1 MNYYN
6 LLGILETSSQSQ
18 IKDSYKNLLLHYK
31 PESPDNKI
39 STSKFKLVYEA
50 YYILSDEFR
59 RKKFDEFYK
68 VKDFESE
75 QFKLWRRNQLKKQ
88 NIGYGKDN
96 NSFIDNFT
104 SDIVGEVIFKGMAK
118 VISSIFD

>member
-1 MNYYN
+1 YN

-18 IKDSYKNLLLHYK
+18 IKDSYKNLLLQYK

-75 QFKLWRRNQLKKQ
+75 QFKLWRRNQLKKRH
-88 NIGYGKDN
+88 IGYGIDN
-96 NSFIDNFT
+96 NSIVDNFT
-104 SDIVGEVIFKGMAK
+104 LDIGGEFIIKGIAE
-118 VISSIFD
+118 VISSIFH